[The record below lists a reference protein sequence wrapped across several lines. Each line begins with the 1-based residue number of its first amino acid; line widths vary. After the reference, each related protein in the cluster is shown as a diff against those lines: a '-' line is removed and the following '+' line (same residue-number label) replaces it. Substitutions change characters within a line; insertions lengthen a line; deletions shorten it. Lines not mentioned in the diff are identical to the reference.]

1 MGDDQRQP
9 ATVRPETMARA
20 LRSAAAS
27 RPLWIEVSG
36 RSMGRTIVPP
46 ARVLVSPAVTP
57 RRGEVWAYCDDR
69 SVVVVHRFLR
79 RRGEALLFQ
88 GDGAAR
94 PDAPV
99 DGGRLVGRV
108 VAVDRAGRRHGL
120 GRLSR
125 LAGWAQ
131 RALWGALWRL
141 GRGGGT

>member
-1 MGDDQRQP
+1 MGDDQREP
-9 ATVRPETMARA
+9 VTVRPETMARA

-27 RPLWIEVSG
+27 RPLWIEVAG

-46 ARVLVSPAVTP
+46 ARVLVSAAVRP

-79 RRGEALLFQ
+79 RRGDALIFQ

-99 DGGRLVGRV
+99 HGGRLVGKV
-108 VAVDRAGRRHGL
+108 VAVDRGGRRLRMGQ
-120 GRLSR
+120 LSR

-141 GRGGGT
+141 RRGGGP